1 MKLIING
8 EQVWHPMIKAA
19 EIALTLQRTG
29 KVIIDLHGEAPSLE
43 ETPIIEL
50 FDYLKSQGLDITKIQ
65 VLTGNPLETYSE
77 VSVKFVPTSFYE
89 FPLFQKYKDSIPT
102 HKNIK
107 YHFGNFVSRTT
118 MPRLILASHLYTKY
132 KDKTFQTF
140 HYRYKNDYHKT
151 HLELD
156 KLVNEYGPLSPEFDE
171 AVTLL
176 KSSPLL
182 KEEIMSYPILHTNR
196 PTIVNPC
203 QWYPDFFL
211 DVICETWPNHNG
223 FYITEKFWRA
233 VATKTP
239 FVIYGPRHVL
249 TNLKKIGF
257 KTFHDFWDEGYQEDY
272 SVDKIAEIKG
282 ILKKLSAEPLDEIAW
297 MYRNMQPILDHN
309 YEVFMNFTFNDLEK
323 IKVGA

>member
-8 EQVWHPMIKAA
+8 DRVWHPMTKAA
-19 EIALTLQRTG
+19 EIALTLQRAG
-29 KVIIDLHGEAPSLE
+29 KVVIDLHGEAPVLQD
-43 ETPIIEL
+43 TPLIEL
-50 FDYLKSQGLDITKIQ
+50 FDYLKSQGLDISQIQ
-65 VLTGNPLETYSE
+65 VLTGNPLETYND
-77 VSVKFVPTSFYE
+77 VAVKFVSTSFYE
-89 FPLFQKYKDSIPT
+89 FPWFQRFKDKIPT

-118 MPRLILASHLYTKY
+118 MPRLILASHLYANY

-140 HYRYKNDYHKT
+140 HYRPHDDYHKT

-171 AVTLL
+171 AVILL
-176 KSSPLL
+176 KSAPLL
-182 KEEIMSYPILHTNR
+182 KEEITSYPILHVDQ
-196 PTIVNPC
+196 PTIINPC

-211 DVICETWPNHNG
+211 DVICETWPDQNG
-223 FYITEKFWRA
+223 FYVTEKFWRA

-239 FVIYGPRHVL
+239 FVIYGPQYVL
-249 TNLKKIGF
+249 TNLKKLGF

-272 SVDKIAEIKG
+272 AVDKIAGIKN
-282 ILKKLSAEPLDEIAW
+282 ILKKISAEPIEEIAW

-309 YEVFMNFTFNDLEK
+309 YEVFMNFTHKELGK
-323 IKVGA
+323 IKFI